1 MLKGSSSA
9 HMSKDTEAN
18 TDREHL
24 HGPDTSDKSGRR
36 NAQGVFITIT
46 ADGNTE
52 YLGRFNGNNGQNGF
66 QPSISEFERKR
77 ESGSRLHSVCHPDV
91 IY

>member
-1 MLKGSSSA
+1 
-9 HMSKDTEAN
+9 MSKDTEAN
-18 TDREHL
+18 ADREHL
-24 HGPDTSDKSGRR
+24 HEPDILDKFGYR

-52 YLGRFNGNNGQNGF
+52 YLGHFNGNNGQNGF

-77 ESGSRLHSVCHPDV
+77 ESGSRLQPVCHPDV

>member
-1 MLKGSSSA
+1 MRTGSIYMGQPRWTS
-9 HMSKDTEAN
+9 
-18 TDREHL
+18 TDAET
-24 HGPDTSDKSGRR
+24 PK
-36 NAQGVFITIT
+36 V
-46 ADGNTE
+46 DGNTE
-52 YLGRFNGNNGQNGF
+52 YLGHFNGNNGQNGF

>member
-1 MLKGSSSA
+1 MKAEENPSQKQMRTGSIYMGQTPRTS
-9 HMSKDTEAN
+9 
-18 TDREHL
+18 
-24 HGPDTSDKSGRR
+24 PDAETPK
-36 NAQGVFITIT
+36 V
-46 ADGNTE
+46 DGNTE
-52 YLGRFNGNNGQNGF
+52 YLGHFNGNNGQNGF

>member
-1 MLKGSSSA
+1 MKAEENPSQKQ
-9 HMSKDTEAN
+9 MRTESIYMGQPPR
-18 TDREHL
+18 TS
-24 HGPDTSDKSGRR
+24 PDAETPK
-36 NAQGVFITIT
+36 VFGISVH
-46 ADGNTE
+46 
-52 YLGRFNGNNGQNGF
+52 LGRFNGNNGQNGF